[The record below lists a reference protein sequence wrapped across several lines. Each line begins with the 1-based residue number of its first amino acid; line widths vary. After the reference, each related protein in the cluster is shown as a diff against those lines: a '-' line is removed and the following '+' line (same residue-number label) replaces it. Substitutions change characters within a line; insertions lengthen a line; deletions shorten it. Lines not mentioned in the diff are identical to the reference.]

1 MQSILLVATAAPDID
16 SHGGSQRTRAIWSAL
31 NEVAPTD
38 LFLVG
43 LDEATLVERASILRN
58 SYNLVGAS
66 ARADRVDMV
75 FGKVRSRLLRRFL
88 IRFAWIFGFEK
99 LSYQSDPIVSAAVSA
114 HLESH
119 SYDVVVAL
127 HLNTAC
133 RSGLIG
139 RHPLIVDVDDYGPD
153 DTLSELATL
162 GSFACWKRF
171 LLKKRLAM
179 QQRIWPDLLKQVDA
193 LWVSNVENIKEPGLS
208 TAKWV
213 PNLPGIC
220 SNALERVESSTEKT
234 VLMVGSL
241 GRPQM
246 QQGFEWFIYE
256 VWPEIL
262 KDCSY
267 ARLRVVGGGAPERL
281 KAAWQSVPGVILEG
295 FVDDIVPVYQSA
307 DLVVCPI
314 FQGAGTSIKLIE
326 ALGFSCP
333 VVTTLFG
340 LRGYQDV
347 LKAGEHVEVAET
359 PADFAEV
366 SVILLNDDAR
376 ACRLGQ
382 SGAEAVAATFTYEC
396 LRQNI
401 QRSVSET
408 LESSQS

>member
-1 MQSILLVATAAPDID
+1 
-16 SHGGSQRTRAIWSAL
+16 
-31 NEVAPTD
+31 
-38 LFLVG
+38 
-43 LDEATLVERASILRN
+43 
-58 SYNLVGAS
+58 
-66 ARADRVDMV
+66 
-75 FGKVRSRLLRRFL
+75 
-88 IRFAWIFGFEK
+88 
-99 LSYQSDPIVSAAVSA
+99 
-114 HLESH
+114 
-119 SYDVVVAL
+119 
-127 HLNTAC
+127 
-133 RSGLIG
+133 
-139 RHPLIVDVDDYGPD
+139 
-153 DTLSELATL
+153 
-162 GSFACWKRF
+162 
-171 LLKKRLAM
+171 LAM

-208 TAKWV
+208 AAKWV